1 MQNLKS
7 EHSLLIFISYLI
19 LVNVRPNH
27 IVLDSIVL
35 GLLFGYILFDK
46 YLQYKAL
53 PDIRAE
59 VSSQLEELKLQ
70 QEAILKG
77 QNAKILEVDNLIKET
92 NGAVNK
98 VISMK
103 SVNLAQSVKF

>member
-46 YLQYKAL
+46 CLQYKAL

-59 VSSQLEELKLQ
+59 VSAQLEELKLQ